1 MILFNFNF
9 KEDNIMTEMEFVALC
24 GKYTI
29 YPGIALES
37 EALKEALLRRDDEL
51 VEKIL
56 LEDF

>member
-1 MILFNFNF
+1 
-9 KEDNIMTEMEFVALC
+9 MTESEFMALC

-29 YPGIALES
+29 YPLVALEN
-37 EALKEALLRRDDEL
+37 EAVKEALLRRDAL

>member
-1 MILFNFNF
+1 MS
-9 KEDNIMTEMEFVALC
+9 EMEFVALC

-37 EALKEALLRRDDEL
+37 EAVKEALLKRDDAL

>member
-1 MILFNFNF
+1 MSILI
-9 KEDNIMTEMEFVALC
+9 KHIGDNIMTEIEFVGLC

-29 YPGIALES
+29 YPEIALEN
-37 EALKEALLRRDDEL
+37 EALKEALLRRDDKL

>member
-1 MILFNFNF
+1 
-9 KEDNIMTEMEFVALC
+9 MTESEFMALC

-29 YPGIALES
+29 YPLVALEN
-37 EALKEALLRRDDEL
+37 EAVKEALLRRDDAL

>member
-1 MILFNFNF
+1 
-9 KEDNIMTEMEFVALC
+9 MTEIEFVALC

-29 YPGIALES
+29 YPGAALEN
-37 EALKEALLRRDDEL
+37 EALKEALLRRDDQL

>member
-1 MILFNFNF
+1 
-9 KEDNIMTEMEFVALC
+9 MTESEFMTLS

-29 YPGIALES
+29 YPLVALEN
-37 EALKEALLRRDDEL
+37 EAVKEALLRRDDAL

>member
-1 MILFNFNF
+1 
-9 KEDNIMTEMEFVALC
+9 MTEIEFVALC
-24 GKYTI
+24 GKYLI
-29 YPGIALES
+29 YPGTALES